1 MQSLKSFLRSTI
13 WYFIPFLVMT
23 VVAIVS
29 QNYVFRILLKQN
41 YEIIQNQLVN
51 DLEKL
56 EQEIYSSK
64 QLSLEMSLDSN
75 LSVESMTELGLLSI
89 KGIDRIGQYRARSS
103 MCSSLFIACSTE
115 KIITEYGI
123 SSFNVFCDDI
133 QYFSE
138 QDSALL
144 YELMEKRESVSSIL
158 VERGSNR
165 SILFLYYYPENISNK
180 ERWIGFFF
188 DDEKIAKEMQGILGN
203 MDSHLLLTYDDQ
215 KFVEINQLTEPVGQE
230 SLAELY
236 DSKVDGKSFSE
247 HTLMFNSSKLL
258 DMKMYVL
265 LNNSVYNQS
274 VRREQYKLLLMSV
287 SAFVILTITLWGYGK
302 IQYKKMQA
310 VEKIAI
316 DMYPELDRRSIKNN
330 YDLIQTVLEKD
341 LERINYH
348 NQILGNFRRESKKQL
363 TWLLLKSIPPEDLNI
378 DWLIENCGINENGS
392 YYCVLEFLLNKFDDN
407 MEFLD
412 KINKVIMYH
421 VENSKQGIVLMVVIA
436 MNSRDGNHEERTLF
450 AEKLLHYLSGN
461 NNECK
466 RIASGLV
473 YERLTEI
480 HSSQDEAFSLLS
492 TVDINGQKK
501 KVYGQVPI
509 SFFDEYAGMAKRVPH
524 ITAAKLEEFREVVLD
539 EKYVKATELLDDLFV
554 ASGDRT
560 EELRI
565 YIRYKIIQIILDVW
579 KTQGSIQEKN
589 DHIFELMKLEGKEFQ
604 VAVRKYLEELKTQ
617 ASSKNIDSGNVLIYI
632 RERALDAD
640 ISIIDI
646 ADHFGISKRSV
657 ARIIND
663 AVGKN
668 YKEYISEIRLI
679 KTYELLQNDD
689 LDIQAIAHQVGY
701 YNVTSFIRWFKQMSG
716 ISPGEYRTNKEYK
729 N

>member
-23 VVAIVS
+23 VLAIVS

-41 YEIIQNQLVN
+41 YEIIQNQLLN

-64 QLSLEMSLDSN
+64 QLSLEMSLDSK

-89 KGIDRIGQYRARSS
+89 KGIDRIGEYRARSS
-103 MCSSLFIACSTE
+103 MCSGLFIACSTE

-133 QYFSE
+133 QYFPE
-138 QDSALL
+138 KDSALL
-144 YELMEKRESVSSIL
+144 LELMEKRESVSSIL

-165 SILFLYYYPENISNK
+165 SILLLYYYPQNISNK

-188 DDEKIAKEMQGILGN
+188 DDEKIAKELQGILKN
-203 MDSHLLLTYDDQ
+203 MDSHLLLTYDNQ
-215 KFVEINQLTEPVGQE
+215 KYVEINQLTKPVEQE
-230 SLAELY
+230 TLAALY
-236 DSKVDGKSFSE
+236 NSNEDKKSFSE

-274 VRREQYKLLLMSV
+274 VRREQYKLLLMSI
-287 SAFVILTITLWGYGK
+287 SAFVLLTITLWGYGK
-302 IQYKKMQA
+302 FQYKKIQA
-310 VEKIAI
+310 VEKMAM
-316 DMYPELDRRSIKNN
+316 DMYPELERSSIKSN

-341 LERINYH
+341 LEQINYH
-348 NQILGNFRRESKKQL
+348 NQILGDLRRESKKQL
-363 TWLLLKSIPPEDLNI
+363 TWLLLKSIPPEDLNV
-378 DWLIENCGINENGS
+378 DWLMENCGINENGS
-392 YYCVLEFLLNKFDDN
+392 YYCVLDFLLDKYDDN
-407 MEFLD
+407 IEFLD

-421 VENSKQGIVLMVVIA
+421 VENSKQGIVLMVVVT
-436 MNSRDGNHEERTLF
+436 MNSRDGNHEERILF
-450 AEKLLHYLSGN
+450 AEKLLHHLLEHKYA
-461 NNECK
+461 CK

-473 YERLTEI
+473 YEQLTEI
-480 HSSQDEAFSLLS
+480 HSSQDEAFSLLN
-492 TVDINGQKK
+492 TVNINSQKK

-509 SFFDEYAGMAKRVPH
+509 SFFDEYAGMSKRVPH
-524 ITAAKLEEFREVVLD
+524 ITAEKLEEFREVIFD
-539 EKYVKATELLDDLFV
+539 ERYVKAIELLDELFV

-604 VAVRKYLEELKTQ
+604 GAVRKYLDELKMQ
-617 ASSKNIDSGNVLIYI
+617 ASSKNINSQDVLVYI

-640 ISIIDI
+640 ISIVDV
-646 ADHFGISKRSV
+646 ADHFGISRRSV

-663 AVGKN
+663 AVEKN
-668 YKEYISEIRLI
+668 YKEYISEIRLM
-679 KTYELLQNDD
+679 KTYELLQCED
-689 LDIQAIAHQVGY
+689 LDIQDIAHQVGY

-716 ISPGEYRTNKEYK
+716 ISPGEYRTNRVYK